1 MFSRFTEK
9 AIQTIMIAQEEA
21 KRFRHGYVGT
31 EHILLGILSIP
42 ENAAIKALKE
52 MGYSEQQLRNLIE
65 EKMEYGHTGA
75 DLGNIPFTQQA
86 KQILN
91 YAWEEA
97 RQLGHNYVNV
107 EHLFL
112 ALFRDHSGIAAK
124 VFNELGISLIKTKE
138 ILFKLLGEKVAPQ
151 PKTSASPS
159 VPTPTLDVYG
169 RDLTWLASENKLDP
183 VVGRVKE
190 IERIC
195 QILSRRTKNNPVLT
209 GEAGVG
215 KTAIVEGLAQIIN
228 KGQVPES
235 LQGKRVFTLDLGLLV
250 AGTKY
255 RGEFEDRVKK
265 IVEEVKKAR
274 NIILFIDELHTIIG
288 TGGSEGSLDAAN
300 MFKPALARGELQ
312 CIGATTLDEYRKH
325 IEGDAA
331 LERRFQS
338 VLIEEPSIEETIEI
352 LGGIRSRYEEYHR
365 VEITDQA
372 LDDASRLS
380 QRYIT
385 ERHLPD
391 KAVDL
396 IDEAASKI
404 MLKASRLPQ
413 ALAKLQVEYV
423 QARIEYLSCQRKIK
437 QAQKTINELV
447 QIIETVVSEKTE
459 APKAEQVAFL
469 EEKLKLSKGLY
480 DEELKKQDAQVRELP
495 TNVLERQV
503 DSDAI
508 ADVVSQWTGVP
519 VVQLTEADEQRLL
532 KMADAVRERV
542 IGQDDAIKALVRA
555 VKRAKVGLKDPRRP
569 TGSFLFLGPSGVGKS
584 ELAKTLAKFL
594 FGKED
599 ALVRIDMSEYMEKHT
614 VSRLIGSPPGY
625 VGYDEGGQLTEP
637 VRRRP
642 YSVVLFDE
650 LEKASPDVT
659 NVLLQILED
668 GRLTDATGR
677 QVNFKN
683 TLVIMTSNVGAKLIE
698 KSTRFGFVSADNIE
712 DASYESMKTK
722 LQEELR
728 KEFRP
733 EFLNRIDDIVVFRAL
748 NKVDI
753 KQIVDIML
761 LDLNTRLAERKM
773 SVHLDDS
780 AKEYLV
786 LKGYDEKH
794 GARPLRRAIQ
804 QYIEDALADLILT
817 HQISEDGDVFVTH
830 KNEADATLT
839 FANKAFKNNSK
850 KSKEKEREKELVE
863 TL

>member
-9 AIQTIMIAQEEA
+9 AIQAIMIAQEEA

-42 ENAAIKALKE
+42 ENVAIKALKE

-112 ALFRDHSGIAAK
+112 ALFRDHSGIASK
-124 VFNELGISLIKTKE
+124 VFNELGVSLIKTKE
-138 ILFKLLGEKVAPQ
+138 ILFKLLGEKIATQ
-151 PKTSASPS
+151 PKAAPAAS

-169 RDLTWLASENKLDP
+169 RDLTWLASEGKLDP

-195 QILSRRTKNNPVLT
+195 QILSRRSKNNPVLT

-228 KGQVPES
+228 RGVVPES
-235 LQGKRVFTLDLGLLV
+235 LKGKRVFTLDLGLLV

-265 IVEEVKKAR
+265 VVEEVKKAK

-338 VLIEEPSIEETIEI
+338 VLIEEPSIPETVQI
-352 LGGIRSRYEEYHR
+352 LHGIRSRYEDYHH
-365 VEITDQA
+365 VEITDGALQA
-372 LDDASRLS
+372 AADLS

-404 MLKASRLPQ
+404 MLKASGISAPVK
-413 ALAKLQVEYV
+413 KLQLAYAAARQDYLHAKRKLEKAAKVLPKDVEV
-423 QARIEYLSCQRKIK
+423 SFIQLDAEEPGLEVPRK
-437 QAQKTINELV
+437 ELV
-447 QIIETVVSEKTE
+447 DEAETKMNAAKTE
-459 APKAEQVAFL
+459 FMEDV
-469 EEKLKLSKGLY
+469 KLNNIDLADNILMRRV
-480 DEELKKQDAQVRELP
+480 DEA
-495 TNVLERQV
+495 
-503 DSDAI
+503 AI

-519 VVQLTEADEQRLL
+519 TVQLTQEEEQRLI
-532 KMADAVRERV
+532 KMEEALRDRIVGQTDAL
-542 IGQDDAIKALVRA
+542 KALVRA

-569 TGSFLFLGPSGVGKS
+569 QGSFLFLGPSGVGKS

-599 ALVRIDMSEYMEKHT
+599 ALIRIDMSEYMEKHT

-625 VGYDEGGQLTEP
+625 VGYDEGGQLSEP
-637 VRRRP
+637 VRRKP

-650 LEKASPDVT
+650 LEKANHDVV
-659 NVLLQILED
+659 NILLQILDD
-668 GRLTDATGR
+668 GKLTDASGR
-677 QVNFKN
+677 SINFKN
-683 TLVIMTSNVGAKLIE
+683 TIIIMTSNVGANLIE
-698 KSTRFGFVSADNIE
+698 KSTRFGFSSASNAE
-712 DASYESMKTK
+712 EAGYDAMKSK
-722 LQEELR
+722 LEGEL
-728 KEFRP
+728 KNVFRP

-748 NKVDI
+748 NQDDI
-753 KQIVDIML
+753 KQIINIML
-761 LDLNTRLAERKM
+761 IDLNTRLAERKM
-773 SVHLDDS
+773 AIHLDES
-780 AKEYLV
+780 AKEYV
-786 LKGYDEKH
+786 VKKGYNEKQ

-804 QYIEDALADLILT
+804 QHVEDSLADLILN
-817 HQISEDGDVFVTH
+817 HEIAEDGDVFVTL
-830 KNEADATLT
+830 KNEADTALT
-839 FANKAFKNNSK
+839 FANKPFKAAK
-850 KSKEKEREKELVE
+850 KAKDKEKDLE
-863 TL
+863 TSLA